1 MRTKF
6 GFLVFFIFASAVPP
20 VMPATT
26 AQEETFE
33 NEVFEIHEVH
43 LGGQTTGAHLFSGV
57 VSNRTETTRNFGVD
71 IRTESFGLG
80 RPNWQRQFFFRL
92 SAHESRRVEAEYEV
106 ASPLL
111 SRIILRMGEA
121 PGYDNWARLSEEERL
136 KAPYPDIKFYW
147 RKEFPA
153 KTPIS
158 PEELRESA
166 FRYSE
171 FLSST
176 SPERLAEI
184 KQQLPDLTKRSRTE
198 EQLRQRLRDLFGL
211 PRTKSGDY
219 DYRDETWNEDAA
231 RWGAIFESEQ
241 MLAQPFSISGEGS
254 NRISA
259 FVATRK
265 VDATKKLPIIFLL
278 SGNPP
283 GTKESLVGTA
293 IYFAALGFHAVG
305 IDRRETSRTLDTKE
319 KFLTNFSDPVKDALR
334 LIDFFGDQ
342 KQYSISKI
350 GIFGFSA
357 GAMEGKF
364 IAALDDRISAV
375 VLACG
380 TASNN
385 SFFEDDAWVP
395 TYSGMIIFPE
405 LGLGHPEIGK
415 LTREEFFENLSKVKT
430 EHNSR
435 AREIY
440 RQVFPYFEDLDPMRV
455 TPLIAPVP
463 LLVVSGAQDSQ
474 FKPSGVVEVDEAT
487 QAAYRKFGLA
497 MCSELYLEPRADHT
511 VDSTAS
517 SLITAFFERWLR

>member
-6 GFLVFFIFASAVPP
+6 AFLVFFIFASAVLP
-20 VMPATT
+20 VMPFTA
-26 AQEETFE
+26 AQEETLQ
-33 NEVFEIHEVH
+33 NDVFEIREVR
-43 LGGQTTGAHLFSGV
+43 LGGQTTGVHLFSAL
-57 VSNRTETTRNFGVD
+57 VSNRTEMSRNFAID
-71 IRTESFGLG
+71 IRTEGLGLG
-80 RPNWQRQFFFRL
+80 RPNWQRQLFFPL
-92 SAHESRRVEAEYEV
+92 NAHESRRVEAEYEV

-111 SRIILRMGEA
+111 YRILLRMGEA
-121 PGYDNWARLSEEERL
+121 PEYDKWARLSEEERL
-136 KAPYPDIKFYW
+136 KTPYPEIKVYW

-158 PEELRESA
+158 PEELRDSA
-166 FRYSE
+166 FRYSVY
-171 FLSST
+171 LSTT

-184 KQQLPDLTKRSRTE
+184 KQQLPALTKRSRTE
-198 EQLRQRLRDLFGL
+198 EPLRARLHDLFGL
-211 PRTKSGDY
+211 TRTKSGDY
-219 DYRDETWNEDAA
+219 DYRDETWNGDAA
-231 RWGAIFESEQ
+231 RWGAIFESAQ
-241 MLAQPFSISGEGS
+241 VRAQPFSISGAGG

-265 VDATKKLPIIFLL
+265 VDATRELPIIFLL

-305 IDRRETSRTLDTKE
+305 IDRRETSRTLDTKA

-334 LIDFFGDQ
+334 IIDFFGDQ

-350 GIFGFSA
+350 GLFGFSA

-380 TASNN
+380 TASHN

-415 LTREEFFENLSKVKT
+415 LTREEFFANLSKVKP

-435 AREIY
+435 AREIF
-440 RQVFPYFEDLDPMRV
+440 RQVFPYFEDLDPLKV

-463 LLVVSGAQDSQ
+463 LLIVSGAQDSQ

-487 QAAYRKFGLA
+487 QAAYRKFGLP

-517 SLITAFFERWLR
+517 SLIAAFYERWLR